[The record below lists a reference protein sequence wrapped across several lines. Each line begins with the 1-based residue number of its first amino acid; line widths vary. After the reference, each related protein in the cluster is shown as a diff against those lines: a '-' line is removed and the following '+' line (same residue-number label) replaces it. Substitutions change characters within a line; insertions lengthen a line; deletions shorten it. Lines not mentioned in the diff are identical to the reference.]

1 MTWPGWSDVLP
12 LLTTLVTA
20 IATVIGAVVTWAK
33 ISDRTVS
40 RAVEKAGRQSEK
52 AVDRLYERLKSN
64 DFRHVE
70 ERIESTVARIDRG
83 LAEAR
88 ADREAME
95 TRLRGDAVAMEARIG
110 DRIDRMGGRMESM
123 EARILAAVE
132 RRPDDTDG
140 SEA

>member
-1 MTWPGWSDVLP
+1 MGRRSAPAHHVSD
-12 LLTTLVTA
+12 A
-20 IATVIGAVVTWAK
+20 IATVIGAVVTWAR
-33 ISDRTVS
+33 ISDGTVS
-40 RAVEKAGRQSEK
+40 RAVEKAGRRSEK

-70 ERIESTVARIDRG
+70 ERIDRG

-95 TRLRGDAVAMEARIG
+95 ARIG
-110 DRIDRMGGRMESM
+110 ERFDRMGGRIERMEK
-123 EARILAAVE
+123 RLLAAVQ
-132 RRPDDTDG
+132 RRPDAAD